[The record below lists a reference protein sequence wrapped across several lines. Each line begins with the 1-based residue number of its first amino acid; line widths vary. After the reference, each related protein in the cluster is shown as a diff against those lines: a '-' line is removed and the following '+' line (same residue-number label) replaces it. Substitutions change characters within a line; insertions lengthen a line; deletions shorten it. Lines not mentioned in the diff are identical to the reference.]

1 MIRRKHFY
9 KCRVW
14 VSDNKYLF
22 NGSSFK
28 CHYFLTQNL
37 VVQLRNESEVFLI
50 DNGFF
55 CRYYSFFMDCYIFSP
70 LLDDVFQTFLGVL

>member
-1 MIRRKHFY
+1 MARY
-9 KCRVW
+9 
-14 VSDNKYLF
+14 
-22 NGSSFK
+22 
-28 CHYFLTQNL
+28 YFLTQNL

-55 CRYYSFFMDCYIFSP
+55 VDINSFFMDCCIFSP

>member
-37 VVQLRNESEVFLI
+37 VVQLRDESEVFLI

-55 CRYYSFFMDCYIFSP
+55 VDIIHFLWIVIYFPLYLMMSFKHF
-70 LLDDVFQTFLGVL
+70 